1 MKKFIKD
8 GLETLVEDN
17 DRRIPDYLKN
27 GWKEAEVTLKATD
40 EADKQTQ
47 RAIDDVETSE
57 GKSKGSK
64 GSKGGKGSKGSKA
77 PGKKVNDAIAANAAA
92 AAENVAV
99 DDGLIKTEGN

>member
-27 GWKEAEVTLKATD
+27 GWKEAEVTPKATD
-40 EADKQTQ
+40 EADEQTQ

-57 GKSKGSK
+57 GKPKGKKGSK
-64 GSKGGKGSKGSKA
+64 SGKGSKA

-99 DDGLIKTEGN
+99 DDGLIKTEGK

>member
-8 GLETLVEDN
+8 GLETLVDDN
-17 DRRIPDYLKN
+17 DRRIPEYLKN
-27 GWKEAEVTLKATD
+27 GWKEAEVAPKTTD
-40 EADKQTQ
+40 EGDKQTQ

-57 GKSKGSK
+57 SKSK
-64 GSKGGKGSKGSKA
+64 GSKGGKGNKGRNA

-99 DDGLIKTEGN
+99 DDGLIKTEGK

>member
-27 GWKEAEVTLKATD
+27 GWKEAEVTPKATD

-57 GKSKGSK
+57 GKPKN
-64 GSKGGKGSKGSKA
+64 GKRKRKSL
-77 PGKKVNDAIAANAAA
+77 
-92 AAENVAV
+92 ENVARRAEALALCMQKIQV
-99 DDGLIKTEGN
+99 YSR

>member
-8 GLETLVEDN
+8 GLETLVDDN

-27 GWKEAEVTLKATD
+27 GWKEAEVAPKATD
-40 EADKQTQ
+40 EADKRMK

-57 GKSKGSK
+57 GKPKGSK
-64 GSKGGKGSKGSKA
+64 SGKGRNA

-92 AAENVAV
+92 AADNVAV
-99 DDGLIKTEGN
+99 DDGLIKTEGK